1 MTVALSGKE
10 IATKLEKQFP
20 GSVIESSEDSLL
32 IKPES
37 LLDLA
42 SFLKTTPEFNF
53 NYLTTI
59 TAVDYRDYFEV
70 VYILTS
76 LEHNHSLKLKA
87 RCHDRKNPSLPSVF
101 SLWRAADLQ
110 EREIFDLFGIKFDG
124 HPNMKRIV
132 LWEGFPGHPLR
143 KDWQGGD

>member
-10 IATKLEKQFP
+10 IAAKLEKQFP
-20 GSVIESSEDSLL
+20 GSVIESSEESLL

-37 LLDLA
+37 LPDLA

-124 HPNMKRIV
+124 HPNLKRIV